1 MSLFGALAKGAN
13 FHGANLTAA
22 DLESTDLEG
31 ADLTD
36 AVLEGAQV
44 SQPVKAARPSRQ
56 SRPALAATT
65 SATSASGLELG
76 QHHKFLG
83 WQQHGGFCHDVRHY
97 LLGRQ
102 QQGSPCRIGHLAY
115 VASSSSAASAT
126 LCPFLQAN

>member
-44 SQPVKAARPSRQ
+44 GTAVKAARPTRKPC
-56 SRPALAATT
+56 PAVAATT
-65 SATSASGLELG
+65 PKS
-76 QHHKFLG
+76 
-83 WQQHGGFCHDVRHY
+83 
-97 LLGRQ
+97 
-102 QQGSPCRIGHLAY
+102 
-115 VASSSSAASAT
+115 
-126 LCPFLQAN
+126 LCIRS